1 MAKRSRRSNCNR
13 VARAVECRWH
23 KRRRPRATGL
33 HTPPL
38 MHRSPIPK
46 LQGPPPEK
54 RPKIFSRCARI
65 TDRASRAHYAH
76 VSPPPRATRIGSS
89 TVCCRG
95 SGGRA
100 PGLGKFWAFCALFA
114 PEKRRLWAGT
124 AKGHAR
130 RHRALRPLYRPPFV
144 PLRLAR
150 IVLHEL
156 PSPDCSRESRQP
168 EWQWQGQGAGREGGG
183 QWKPGTG
190 GGIGDAP
197 CPALAPDLH
206 HPPRCCGPVSGSEWV
221 GLAGVGW
228 GLVGGGRAAG
238 SSWLGCTTP

>member
-1 MAKRSRRSNCNR
+1 MASALHVTTPGRAFFSRAPTRRST
-13 VARAVECRWH
+13 AA
-23 KRRRPRATGL
+23 A
-33 HTPPL
+33 
-38 MHRSPIPK
+38 
-46 LQGPPPEK
+46 
-54 RPKIFSRCARI
+54 RCA
-65 TDRASRAHYAH
+65 AGGPGAEPLVLGNFGHFAHFLH
-76 VSPPPRATRIGSS
+76 P
-89 TVCCRG
+89 
-95 SGGRA
+95 
-100 PGLGKFWAFCALFA
+100 K
-114 PEKRRLWAGT
+114 KRRLWAAT
-124 AKGHAR
+124 AQGHAR
-130 RHRALRPLYRPPFV
+130 RHRALRPPYRPPFV

-168 EWQWQGQGAGREGGG
+168 ERQWQGQAAGREGGG

-221 GLAGVGW
+221 GPAGVGW